1 MDKIMNLQEIVETIK
16 KCAPIIKKNLKESLT
31 LCDIWKNMQDCL
43 VDIEGAKCLGEIRA
57 IKKIF
62 INAHLLYVIY
72 YFPSHDIFIK
82 RKGYKHFHYN
92 SVDFSGFEPEEVF
105 PVERLAI
112 FFKNAKEIELYER
125 QKEKEC
131 SLEA

>member
-43 VDIEGAKCLGEIRA
+43 VDVEGAKCLGEIRA
-57 IKKIF
+57 VEKIF
-62 INAHLLYVIY
+62 MGAHLLYVIY
-72 YFPSHDIFIK
+72 YFPSHNIFIK
-82 RKGYKHFHYN
+82 RKGYKHFNYN

-125 QKEKEC
+125 QKEIDFFTI
-131 SLEA
+131 